1 MNNEVIT
8 KAIDAVLNGGPSYCK
23 FLSANDSGETGGH
36 QSGILISKS
45 AKAMLWSDE
54 QMKENHILKKYGRIR
69 WQDAYNT
76 DCTFTWYES
85 KNELRITGFGRG
97 KSPLSA
103 EFTGALFVMIKD
115 SEEDYRGYLLNTD
128 DDIEQFLDA
137 FGLSPAETNRP
148 IEISQV
154 RPELREKQAIDYFIN
169 SLKVDF
175 PTSSEMSQAARLIH
189 YQVYLNRSLAIKDP
203 DSILLRWTDLE
214 YTLFRALEHARYGD
228 IVARGFH
235 SVDDFVI
242 MANQVLNRRK
252 SRAGK
257 SLEHHLAAIFDENKI
272 FYSAQA
278 VTEGNKKPDFLFP
291 SEEAYHDMSF
301 QTEKLCTLAAKTTCK
316 DRWRQ
321 ILNEAD
327 RLRDENKFL
336 CTMQQGISAAQ
347 MDEMKAEK
355 VILVVPKA
363 YHSAYPKE
371 KRDMIWTLGK
381 FVNYIKEQEKNS
393 IYSYCPI
400 PE

>member
-1 MNNEVIT
+1 MNNDVIT

-45 AKAMLWSDE
+45 ARAMLWTDE
-54 QMKENHILKKYGRIR
+54 QMRENHILKKNGRIR
-69 WQDAYNT
+69 WQNTYDT

-97 KSPLSA
+97 KSPLSS
-103 EFTGALFVMIKD
+103 EYTGALFVMVKD
-115 SEEDYRGYLLNTD
+115 SEEDYQGFLLNTD
-128 DDIEQFLDA
+128 ADIEQFLDA
-137 FGLSPAETNRP
+137 FGLTPAETNRP

-154 RPELREKQAIDYFIN
+154 RPELREKQAIDYFID
-169 SLKVDF
+169 SLEVDF
-175 PTSSEMSQAARLIH
+175 PTSSEMSQAARLIQ
-189 YQVYLNRSLAIKDP
+189 YQVYLNRALAIKDP
-203 DSILLRWTDLE
+203 DTILLRWTDLE

-228 IVARGFH
+228 IVARGFN
-235 SVDDFVI
+235 SVDDFVV

-257 SLEHHLAAIFDENKI
+257 SLEHHLAAIFDENRI
-272 FYSAQA
+272 IYSAQA

-291 SEEAYHDMSF
+291 SEEAYHDMTF
-301 QTEKLCTLAAKTTCK
+301 QNEKLCTLAAKTTCK

-327 RLRDENKFL
+327 RLRDENKYL

-381 FVNYIKEQEKNS
+381 FVNYIKEREG
-393 IYSYCPI
+393 IV
-400 PE
+400 